1 MALYLGETVSIV
13 FKTLPFLILRAA
25 VYLLFG
31 VLLVIYFG
39 IIYLV
44 GRAVSEISP
53 NAEVIAWG
61 LGLLVSFP
69 LTRLAREYILYLV
82 KAGHVAVI
90 SALATQGKLPEGMGQ
105 IAYGKKLVTENFK
118 NSSVLFLVDRMVHG
132 VIRVLTRL
140 MMGLTDFLS
149 GVPGIDGLR
158 KIMHA
163 ILYFSFT
170 YIDEAILARKF
181 IHPEETAWKS
191 AHQGLILYAQIWRS
205 ILLTAL
211 FTGLVALISLP
222 IFLVLTIGPA
232 LGAAALEPQKKWLFI
247 TMGIIAGFVL
257 KAVLVD
263 PFTMTQMIVVYLK
276 ETAGLQPNPEWE
288 QKIEAASSKFVQI
301 KKNALTIP
309 SA

>member
-1 MALYLGETVSIV
+1 MALYLTETTSIV
-13 FKTLPFLILRAA
+13 FKTLPFLILRAV

-31 VLLVIYFG
+31 ALLAIYFG
-39 IIYLV
+39 IIYLL
-44 GRAVSEISP
+44 GHAVSAISP

-69 LTRLAREYILYLV
+69 IMRLIREYILYIV

-90 SALATQGKLPEGMGQ
+90 STLATQGKLPEGMGQ
-105 IAYGKKLVTENFK
+105 IAYGKKLVTDNFK
-118 NSSVLFLVDRMVHG
+118 NSSILFLVDRLVHG
-132 VIRVLTRL
+132 VIRTLTRL

-149 GVPGIDGLR
+149 GVPGIGGLR
-158 KIMHA
+158 KIMHG

-181 IHPEETAWKS
+181 IHPQETAWEAARK
-191 AHQGLILYAQIWRS
+191 GLILYAQIWKS
-205 ILLTAL
+205 ILLTAF
-211 FTGLVALISLP
+211 FTGLIALISLP
-222 IFLVLTIGPA
+222 FFLILTVGPA

-247 TMGIIAGFVL
+247 TIGAIAGFVL
-257 KAVLVD
+257 KAALVD

-288 QKIEAASSKFVQI
+288 QKLEAASSQFAQI
-301 KKNALTIP
+301 KKKALEKT
-309 SA
+309 